1 MNENENEKPTP
12 ADDATPTE
20 QHADTT
26 PTERLDDVAVT
37 RQLDDVADTERLDI
51 TSPTVQ
57 PDDPTPTLHIDDTPQ
72 GEQNSGPASTPPN
85 GTAWFRSTSQ
95 SHPDPGAP
103 VDANRYATALEGVPR
118 PRVRSGAIAWGL
130 IVLAFSALMLT
141 LTTVPG
147 NAVAFAHWASSLT
160 PGTITVIVVVAV
172 GAFILLLALLSAIRR
187 AQRRARSFPTA
198 G

>member
-20 QHADTT
+20 PSADTT
-26 PTERLDDVAVT
+26 PTERLDDVADT
-37 RQLDDVADTERLDI
+37 KRLDDATETDRLDGATPTERFD
-51 TSPTVQ
+51 TTPSSH
-57 PDDPTPTLHIDDTPQ
+57 PTPA
-72 GEQNSGPASTPPN
+72 PA
-85 GTAWFRSTSQ
+85 A
-95 SHPDPGAP
+95 
-103 VDANRYATALEGVPR
+103 DAGRYAAALEGVPR

-147 NAVAFAHWASSLT
+147 NAVAFANWVTSLT

-172 GAFILLLALLSAIRR
+172 GAFILLLAVLSAIRR
-187 AQRRARSFPTA
+187 AQRRASSTSPTA